1 MHTLYL
7 CYLGLRE
14 PLVQTQVLPYLR
26 QLVAGGVEVSLLTF
40 EPGRRTGWSEGDL
53 ADAHSRLLAE
63 GIKWHLLP
71 YHKRPSLPAT
81 LYDIAAGARYA
92 AWLAKREKVEVF
104 HARSHVAAAMGALA
118 KWRSG
123 GRLVFD
129 IRGFMPEEYAD
140 AGVWKGNGLLYRGMK
155 AVERELVK
163 SSDAFIVLTE
173 KAREILFPGC
183 KTEDRRGRPIEVIP
197 CCIDPLRFRGI
208 DESSRAV
215 VRREMKLDH
224 RRVIAYVGSFGGWY
238 LTDEMVDFFA
248 TAKARDRSTFAMV
261 LTQSDAG
268 EIERRLCDAGLR
280 EGDFFVGRVA
290 PADVPRYLQAADMA
304 LSFIKPC
311 YSKQASSPTKVAE
324 YFACGLPVVSNAGIG
339 DLDDL
344 VESERV
350 GAIVRGFTS
359 KNYVDAL
366 DEIELLR
373 SDQNLRGRCREV
385 ALARFDVNSVG
396 GVKYRRLYQKLL
408 DGNRPGFA
416 SNQAPGVIEPNEY
429 TIQ

>member
-7 CYLGLRE
+7 CYFGLRE

-26 QLVAGGVEVSLLTF
+26 QLVAGGVKVSLLTF
-40 EPGRRTGWSEGDL
+40 EPEMRSGWSEGDIVV
-53 ADAHSRLLAE
+53 ARSRLLAE
-63 GIKWHLLP
+63 GIKWRLLP

-92 AWLAKREKVEVF
+92 TRLAKREKIDVF

-123 GRLVFD
+123 GWLVFD
-129 IRGFMPEEYAD
+129 IRGFMPEEYVD
-140 AGVWKGNGLLYRGMK
+140 AGMWKDNGLLYRGMK
-155 AVERELVK
+155 AIERELVK

-183 KTEDRRGRPIEVIP
+183 KGEDRRGRPIEVIP

-215 VRREMKLDH
+215 ARREMNLDH

-238 LTDEMVDFFA
+238 LTDEMMSFFA
-248 TAKARDRSTFAMV
+248 TAKARDRSTFVMV

-280 EGDFFVGRVA
+280 EGDFFVSMVA

-311 YSKQASSPTKVAE
+311 YSKRASSPTKVAE
-324 YFACGLPVVSNAGIG
+324 YLACGLPVVSNAGIG

-344 VESERV
+344 FESERV
-350 GAIVRGFTS
+350 GAIVREFTP
-359 KNYVDAL
+359 KDYLGAL
-366 DEIELLR
+366 DEINRLQ

-385 ALARFDVNSVG
+385 ALARFDLNGVG
-396 GVKYRRLYQKLL
+396 GVRYRRLYARLS
-408 DGNRPGFA
+408 GSERPGFV
-416 SNQAPGVIEPNEY
+416 SNQVPGEVEP
-429 TIQ
+429 